1 MAKAEPKAAKAKS
14 KKGDAKDGKGKKGKK
29 GTDGDSPVLSVAR
42 HPKAGPNVRRAK
54 GWGGLAGF
62 VVAGGLSYAAN
73 VPAFEVL
80 LRALAVGVAG
90 YIVAWACSVTVWR
103 VLLVAELRVLHDQL
117 YPPVVEPSV
126 ATDASAPQAATPSGS
141 DAD

>member
-14 KKGDAKDGKGKKGKK
+14 KKGDAKDAKGKGKKGK
-29 GTDGDSPVLSVAR
+29 GGDGPVLSVAR

-62 VVAGGLSYAAN
+62 VVAGGLSYTAN
-73 VPAFEVL
+73 VPLAEVM
-80 LRALAVGVAG
+80 LRALGVGVAG
-90 YIVAWACSVTVWR
+90 YLVAWACSVTVWR

-117 YPPVVEPSV
+117 HPPAVKASV
-126 ATDASAPQAATPSGS
+126 ATDASAPQAANPSGP